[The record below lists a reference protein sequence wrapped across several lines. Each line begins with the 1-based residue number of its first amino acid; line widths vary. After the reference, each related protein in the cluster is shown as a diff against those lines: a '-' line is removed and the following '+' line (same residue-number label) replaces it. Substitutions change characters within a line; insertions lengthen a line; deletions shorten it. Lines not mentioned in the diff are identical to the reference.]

1 MSDDERNENLRQNSR
16 REEVLTAA
24 AQLFSRNGYDST
36 SMRDIASAVGM
47 LPGSLY
53 YHFPSKE
60 ELFVAIHD
68 AGVEQIYNGVE
79 QAIKNISAPWERLE
93 AAAVAHL
100 QAILV
105 EESFAAVMTQLYPS
119 RLARVSATLI
129 DQRNRYEAIYRE
141 IIEQLD
147 LTARDKK
154 YLRLSLL
161 GAMNWTLRWYKP
173 TGDSPEE
180 IGKSFVGLFR
190 NKQD

>member
-1 MSDDERNENLRQNSR
+1 M
-16 REEVLTAA
+16 
-24 AQLFSRNGYDST
+24 
-36 SMRDIASAVGM
+36 
-47 LPGSLY
+47 
-53 YHFPSKE
+53 
-60 ELFVAIHD
+60 
-68 AGVEQIYNGVE
+68 
-79 QAIKNISAPWERLE
+79 
-93 AAAVAHL
+93 AHL

>member
-1 MSDDERNENLRQNSR
+1 MSDNERNDGHRQNSR

-79 QAIKNISAPWERLE
+79 KAIQEVDGPWEQLE
-93 AAAVAHL
+93 AAASAHM

-119 RLARVSATLI
+119 RLARVSGTLI
-129 DQRNRYEAIYRE
+129 DQRNRYEKMYRD
-141 IIEQLD
+141 IIGQLD
-147 LTARDKK
+147 LSDSDKR

-161 GAMNWTLRWYKP
+161 GAMNWSLRWYKEG
-173 TGDSPEE
+173 GDSPED
-180 IGKSFVGLFR
+180 IGKHFVGLYR
-190 NKQD
+190 LKYS